1 MDDLSNREVTG
12 FKGGGPEGGGQTECV
27 RHDQRK
33 RKCFFY
39 VYKNAESF
47 LKITETLNF
56 HQCQQL
62 SKEVQRF
69 KKMSA
74 KIICYYAF
82 PYICITLL
90 SCFVKST

>member
-27 RHDQRK
+27 TISK
-33 RKCFFY
+33 KEVFFY

-47 LKITETLNF
+47 LEITKTLNF